1 MSSREF
7 LIDWVPWVPNRLE
20 KFVVIGVNTASAFKF
35 GLESF
40 GVELYQWAGV
50 QPKQKHAKDSI
61 LNVNTSSTMAVAAF
75 GGGVLCLG
83 RGTTQSIVT

>member
-1 MSSREF
+1 MTSCFNKILQRSLSSREF

-40 GVELYQWAGV
+40 GVELYQ
-50 QPKQKHAKDSI
+50 
-61 LNVNTSSTMAVAAF
+61 
-75 GGGVLCLG
+75 
-83 RGTTQSIVT
+83 